1 MLHLPPNQDVE
12 VHQVLHLPRH
22 EKPTLEHQST
32 RFPLRLPRKVT
43 TMCENARGATT
54 RAQSLEAPAADT
66 QIQRACTVGMHIDD
80 VERHECTVNSSELA
94 GHARAEQR
102 SKHTCFSITVRT
114 PSVTTLFGE
123 KSITYHRHSFK
134 VLIQFQKRSIVCDDE
149 HVRSQGLEPHAFFEH
164 VRNHL

>member
-1 MLHLPPNQDVE
+1 
-12 VHQVLHLPRH
+12 
-22 EKPTLEHQST
+22 
-32 RFPLRLPRKVT
+32 
-43 TMCENARGATT
+43 MCENAHGTTT

-66 QIQRACTVGMHIDD
+66 QIQRACAVEVHMDD
-80 VERHECTVNSSELA
+80 VESHECTVNSSELA